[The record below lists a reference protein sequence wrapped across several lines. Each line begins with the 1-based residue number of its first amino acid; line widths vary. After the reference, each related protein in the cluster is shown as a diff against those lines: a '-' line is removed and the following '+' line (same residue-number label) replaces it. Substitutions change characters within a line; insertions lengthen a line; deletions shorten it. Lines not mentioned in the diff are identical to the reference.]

1 MSTSFLA
8 TKIVPPQIPQILP
21 RPRLLE
27 RLKQDQDKRL
37 TFILGQAA
45 QGKTTL
51 GVSYVQSSELPSA
64 WINLGPEDSD
74 AVNFF
79 YSLVW
84 SLQRV
89 LEDIDFSFI
98 LNYPAMTFGPREE
111 IYLYRDWVLAI
122 FDAITVPMGA
132 FGPGPSGPAA

>member
-1 MSTSFLA
+1 MQLSLNA
-8 TKIVPPQIPQILP
+8 PKITPPRLSAILP

-27 RLKQDQDKRL
+27 RLKQDQDKKL

-51 GVSYVQSSELPSA
+51 GVSYVQSSEIPSA

-89 LEDIDFSFI
+89 LKDIDFSFI
-98 LNYPAMTFGPREE
+98 LNYPGMTFGPREAW
-111 IYLYRDWVLAI
+111 IALL
-122 FDAITVPMGA
+122 PM
-132 FGPGPSGPAA
+132 PLPSNFFKLC